1 MKLGDALLEP
11 GSEDNYAP
19 VPVKLVGLLTGPHWL
34 GVTSKSFVDV
44 NSPFTWSGFLALA
57 PDRSVAAQERL
68 DDAIERTI
76 DKSDAR
82 VWRYSSLVKE
92 TQSALANLYLIL
104 NLVVTIIVFSVA
116 FVCGLL
122 FNIYFTQRLPEIAT
136 LAAIGYPRALLIRR
150 ALGETGLLCFF
161 GWLLGGVLTI
171 GLLEA
176 LKYGIFIPRGLLL
189 NPLDPAAFVFTLPLP
204 FAITLVAVLTI
215 GLRLHRLDPVTIIE
229 RRG

>member
-1 MKLGDALLEP
+1 MP
-11 GSEDNYAP
+11 G
-19 VPVKLVGLLTGPHWL
+19 
-34 GVTSKSFVDV
+34 
-44 NSPFTWSGFLALA
+44 
-57 PDRSVAAQERL
+57 
-68 DDAIERTI
+68 
-76 DKSDAR
+76 

-104 NLVVTIIVFSVA
+104 NLVVTIIVLSVA

-150 ALGETGLLCFF
+150 ALGETAILCFF

-176 LKYGIFIPRGLLL
+176 LKLLLFVPRGLLL
-189 NPLDPAAFVFTLPLP
+189 NPLDSAL
-204 FAITLVAVLTI
+204 
-215 GLRLHRLDPVTIIE
+215 LRLYTAPPIRHHTGRRAHHRAAPQSPRPRHHHRTPRLKP
-229 RRG
+229 RF